1 MHHMIRLAVV
11 TTHPIQYNAPL
22 FARLSEMPGI
32 ELKVFYTWSQ
42 TRQGGQYDP
51 DFGRHVE
58 WDIPLL
64 EGYAYCFVENTSR
77 RPGSDH
83 FRGIVNPTLVETLR
97 QWSADAILVYSW
109 PFQSHLQVLR
119 HFRGRVPLLFRGD
132 STLLDRGSWL
142 RSLARSALLTWVY
155 RHVDMALYVGACNLE
170 YYKAYGMEESRLHH
184 VPHSVDNR
192 RFLDPDGSVTS
203 MASAMRAGLGIGDD
217 DLVLLF
223 VGKLEP
229 KKDPGLLIRLARRMG
244 SNRLRFVFAGDGPL
258 ADPLRSEAAGDGRI
272 HFLGFQNQRAM
283 PSIYRMAD
291 ILVLPSLYNETW
303 GLAVN
308 EAMASG
314 RPVIVSDRVG
324 CAPDLVVDGS
334 TGWAFRPGAD
344 AEARLA
350 AILEGVLQEPARLR
364 GMGEAASTVI
374 SRFSVDVA
382 AQGIAA
388 ALQRVLPPRQ
398 EKMKSK

>member
-1 MHHMIRLAVV
+1 MARLAVV

-22 FARLSEMPGI
+22 FARLSDMPGI

-42 TRQGGQYDP
+42 TGAGGQYDP
-51 DFGRHVE
+51 DFGRHVA

-64 EGYAYCFVENTSR
+64 EGYEFCFVDNTSR

-83 FRGIVNPTLVETLR
+83 FRGIVNPTLVDTLR
-97 QWSADAILVYSW
+97 QWSPDAILVYSW

-119 HFRGRVPLLFRGD
+119 HFKGRVPLLFRGD
-132 STLLDRGSWL
+132 STLLDRGSLL
-142 RSLARSALLTWVY
+142 RSLARAALLTWVY
-155 RHVDMALYVGACNLE
+155 RHVDMALYVGTRNLE
-170 YYKAYGMEESRLHH
+170 YYKAYGMEESRLHP

-203 MASAMRAGLGIGDD
+203 EASILRAGLGIGVE

-229 KKDPGLLIRLARRMG
+229 KKDPALLIRLARRMG
-244 SNRLRFVFAGDGPL
+244 SDRLRFVFAGDGPL
-258 ADPLRSEAAGDGRI
+258 AGSLRSEAAGDSRI

-334 TGWAFRPGAD
+334 TGWTFRPGTEGED
-344 AEARLA
+344 RLA
-350 AILEGVLQEPARLR
+350 DILEGVLQEPGILR
-364 GMGEAASTVI
+364 RMGEAASAVMA
-374 SRFSVDVA
+374 RFSVDA
-382 AQGIAA
+382 AAEGIAD
-388 ALQRVLPPRQ
+388 ALRRVLSPRQ
-398 EKMKSK
+398 EKTKSI